1 MKSTIQNIISSAGW
15 TERNLE
21 QLLALRGVEQKEL
34 LAMGGDCLLQNRGNE
49 VYYRGLVEFSNI
61 CTKDCFY
68 CGIRKSNRNPERYDL
83 SDDAVLEAAQ
93 FAHEH
98 RYGSL
103 VLQAGERD
111 DSVFVERIDQ
121 LLKRIKARTN
131 GELGVTLSL
140 GEQTAE
146 TYRRWYESGAHRYLL
161 RIETSDEGLYHQ
173 LHPNNEKHSF
183 ARRLQ
188 CLKDL
193 QKAGYQTGTG
203 VMIGL
208 PGQTLK
214 HLAGDLLFMKN
225 LDIDMVGM
233 GPYIEHEETPLYAK
247 KGVLWSTRERFLTSL
262 NMVALLRLMMPDINI
277 AATTAM
283 QTIDPVGREKAMQA
297 GANVIMPNI
306 TPSNQRRNYLLY
318 QNKPC
323 TDEGAEDC
331 SNCLS
336 IRLEMIGRV
345 PGYDKWGDSAHF
357 FRRTKSEVIGKF

>member
-1 MKSTIQNIISSAGW
+1 MKSTIRNIILSADW
-15 TERNLE
+15 TAKNLE
-21 QLLALRGVEQKEL
+21 KLLALRGDEQKEL
-34 LAMGGDCLLQNRGNE
+34 LKLGGDCLLKGRGNE

-68 CGIRKSNRNPERYDL
+68 CGIRKSNRNTARYDL
-83 SDDAVLEAAQ
+83 SDDAVLEAAR

-111 DSVFVERIDQ
+111 DLVFVERIDQ
-121 LLKRIKARTN
+121 LLKKIKAATN
-131 GELGVTLSL
+131 GELGITLSL

-146 TYRRWYESGAHRYLL
+146 TYRRWFESGAHRYLL
-161 RIETSDEGLYHQ
+161 RIETSDEMLYHQ
-173 LHPNNEKHSF
+173 LHPNDDKHNFEK
-183 ARRLQ
+183 RLQ

-193 QKAGYQTGTG
+193 QKVGYQTGTG

-208 PGQTLK
+208 PGQTLT
-214 HLAGDLLFMKN
+214 HLAADLLFMKN
-225 LDIDMVGM
+225 FDIDMVGM
-233 GPYIEHEETPLYAK
+233 GPYIEHEETPLYSEK
-247 KGVLWSTRERFLTSL
+247 NVLWPIQERFLISL

-283 QTIDPVGREKAMQA
+283 QAIDPVGREKAMQA

-323 TDEGAEDC
+323 TDEGADDC

-345 PGYDKWGDSAHF
+345 PGYDQWGDSEHF
-357 FRRTKSEVIGKF
+357 FRRTKS